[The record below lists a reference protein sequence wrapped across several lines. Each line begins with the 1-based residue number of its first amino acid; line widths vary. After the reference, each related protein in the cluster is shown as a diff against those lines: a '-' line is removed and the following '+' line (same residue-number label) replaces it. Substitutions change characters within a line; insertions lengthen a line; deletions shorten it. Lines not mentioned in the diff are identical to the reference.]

1 MVGVVRIGSS
11 ITISE
16 TFTCDSMSVCF
27 LFNRANFASGFL
39 DLDRRN
45 GWGQINFL
53 PSIRDTPFVYVL
65 SSKEVPF
72 QLHELSIELLEDV
85 LPRFRVSEFFC
96 VYALE

>member
-1 MVGVVRIGSS
+1 MGSS

-27 LFNRANFASGFL
+27 LFNRATFASGFL
-39 DLDRRN
+39 GLDRRN

-72 QLHELSIELLEDV
+72 QLHELSIELLEDG
-85 LPRFRVSEFFC
+85 LPRFRVSEFLC
-96 VYALE
+96 VYELE